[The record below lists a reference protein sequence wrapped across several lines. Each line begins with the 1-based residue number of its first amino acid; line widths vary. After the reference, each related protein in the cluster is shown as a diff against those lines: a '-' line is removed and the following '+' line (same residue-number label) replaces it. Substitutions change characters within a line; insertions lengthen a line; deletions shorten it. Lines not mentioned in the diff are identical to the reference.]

1 MNENRVLIGLVGR
14 MPCGIMQTSGVH
26 RIRMLC
32 LLREMR
38 RTISRLLLARVLR
51 MVTAFIW
58 IHYRNRVPLIP
69 HLMLHSQNIESN
81 RNSKLNWGTSIQDET
96 NSTWFAY
103 IITND
108 VLTNRTICVVVVAW
122 SQIIEPSLTK
132 IIVLVS
138 QLSTYSIHITKH
150 NQQRNTSCKRKL
162 SVEKIVGWTQPNPI

>member
-26 RIRMLC
+26 KIRMFC

-38 RTISRLLLARVLR
+38 RTVSRLLLTR
-51 MVTAFIW
+51 
-58 IHYRNRVPLIP
+58 IHYRNKGLLAL
-69 HLMLHSQNIESN
+69 HLMLHLQNNESN

-122 SQIIEPSLTK
+122 SQIMEPSLTK

-138 QLSTYSIHITKH
+138 QLSTYPIHITKH